1 MELQSAITYASTALF
16 IMGCTSMILAVLFRS
31 KFTKLEKLSKTELAA
46 NVYNKTFIV
55 FDPYSEP
62 RKIIHDYLPLWAFIA
77 GFASFAASLAS
88 FVLLGMGFGLS
99 IFATLAGLNLIVMDD
114 AFDVYKNSNL
124 FANAISKKSSLGV
137 GDLKVF
143 FILRVCTRRLSYYYL
158 GVAVLLAFVSA
169 ALPHILNQV
178 MLVFAILLGE
188 IIQLSSVAGFANW
201 QFGVLLFSILVV
213 LFETLIIKIKRRIF
227 KI

>member
-1 MELQSAITYASTALF
+1 
-16 IMGCTSMILAVLFRS
+16 MGCASMILAVLFRS
-31 KFTKLEKLSKTELAA
+31 KFTKLENLSKTELKA
-46 NVYNKTFIV
+46 NVYNKTFVV
-55 FDPYSEP
+55 FDPYSEQ
-62 RKIIHDYLPLWAFIA
+62 RKIIHSYLPLWALIA

-99 IFATLAGLNLIVMDD
+99 IFATLAGLNLIIMDD

-124 FANAISKKSSLGV
+124 FANAISKKGSLGV

-143 FILRVCTRRLSYYYL
+143 SILRMCTWRLSYYYL
-158 GVAVLLAFVSA
+158 GVAALLIFASA
-169 ALPHILNQV
+169 TLPYILNQV
-178 MLVFAILLGE
+178 ILVFAILLGE

-201 QFGVLLFSILVV
+201 QFGVLLFSIFVV
-213 LFETLIIKIKRRIF
+213 LSETLIIKIKSRIF